1 MRKSVGIALIW
12 VATVAGVSA
21 TAWFA
26 IDRAGRNLTS
36 DGVNA
41 VPRSVGTLLP
51 TGPASGSTSS
61 TPDSATPDSAT
72 PGSATPRDRSAN
84 VTGGQVSVRCNGATI
99 LLRVAQPENG
109 WRVEVDSSGP
119 QEVDLSFRRGLAVTG
134 NGDVDALQDTEVKAV
149 CADGAPEITVEDH

>member
-1 MRKSVGIALIW
+1 MALNVRTSAGIALIW

-21 TAWFA
+21 TAWVA

-51 TGPASGSTSS
+51 SGPASGPT
-61 TPDSATPDSAT
+61 SAT
-72 PGSATPRDRSAN
+72 PGPTTPRDRSAN
-84 VTGGQVSVRCNGATI
+84 LTGGQVSVRCTGATI

-109 WRVEVDSSGP
+109 WRVDVESSGP
-119 QEVDLSFRRGLAVTG
+119 QEVDLSFERGLEESE
-134 NGDVDALQDTEVKAV
+134 NDDKEALKKTEVKAV
-149 CADGAPEITVEDH
+149 CSGGSPVFTVEDH